1 MELQKKFNI
10 RKDEPE
16 EPVEEK
22 PKARPSKMAFLQK
35 ERNKHM
41 MRDFEKQTRFQ
52 EDQKKVTEIIDE
64 SEAVKPDLITEE
76 ELAQMQRKM
85 EAEQQEFMS
94 IKKALQEMGETGTTK
109 EEELE
114 RFIG

>member
-22 PKARPSKMAFLQK
+22 PKTRPSKMAFLQK

-52 EDQKKVTEIIDE
+52 EDQK
-64 SEAVKPDLITEE
+64 
-76 ELAQMQRKM
+76 
-85 EAEQQEFMS
+85 
-94 IKKALQEMGETGTTK
+94 
-109 EEELE
+109 
-114 RFIG
+114 